1 MDLKWGNARGP
12 TFLFG
17 VGLVCWMSD
26 GTTRETRERRRRWI
40 RWNRGSTTVV
50 TGIGFELVA
59 VDRGGGRGRPLIR
72 LRIDRQGGIPGRS
85 ELTVDDCAV
94 VSRAVREWLDDTGQ
108 AGESYI
114 LEVSSP
120 GVERPL
126 VRQSDFERFAG
137 LAVRVRGFGPL
148 TGGKREVE
156 GVLRGVSEQGADEP
170 VVVLE
175 VVDGELRVPLK
186 GIAKANLV
194 YRPESDL

>member
-1 MDLKWGNARGP
+1 MTVDKIERGIEAV
-12 TFLFG
+12 
-17 VGLVCWMSD
+17 VGRL
-26 GTTRETRERRRRWI
+26 
-40 RWNRGSTTVV
+40 
-50 TGIGFELVA
+50 GFELVA
-59 VDRGGGRGRPLIR
+59 VDRGGGRRRPLLR
-72 LRIDRQGGIPGRS
+72 LRVDRKGSVPGRS

-94 VSRAVREWLDDTGQ
+94 ISRAVGEWLDETGQ

-126 VRQSDFERFAG
+126 VRQGDYERFAG
-137 LAVRVRGFGPL
+137 LAVRLRGFGPL
-148 TGGKREVE
+148 AGGERQVE
-156 GVLRGVSEQGADEP
+156 GILRGVREEGDEGP

-175 VVDGELRVPLK
+175 AEGEELRVPLA

>member
-1 MDLKWGNARGP
+1 MTVDTIERGI
-12 TFLFG
+12 
-17 VGLVCWMSD
+17 
-26 GTTRETRERRRRWI
+26 EA
-40 RWNRGSTTVV
+40 VV
-50 TGIGFELVA
+50 TRLGFELVA
-59 VDRGGGRGRPLIR
+59 IDRGGGRRRPLLR
-72 LRIDRQGGIPGRS
+72 LRVDRQGGVPGRS

-94 VSRAVREWLDDTGQ
+94 ISRAAREWLDETGQ

-126 VRQSDFERFAG
+126 VRQDDYERFAG
-137 LAVRVRGFGPL
+137 LAVRLRGFGPL
-148 TGGKREVE
+148 AGGERQVE
-156 GVLRGVSEQGADEP
+156 GILRGVSEEGDEGP

-175 VVDGELRVPLK
+175 VESEELRVPLA

>member
-1 MDLKWGNARGP
+1 MTVHEIERGI
-12 TFLFG
+12 
-17 VGLVCWMSD
+17 
-26 GTTRETRERRRRWI
+26 EA
-40 RWNRGSTTVV
+40 VV
-50 TGIGFELVA
+50 TRLGFELVA
-59 VDRGGGRGRPLIR
+59 VDRGGGRRRPLLR
-72 LRIDRQGGIPGRS
+72 LRVDRQGGIPGRS

-94 VSRAVREWLDDTGQ
+94 ISRAVREWLDETGQ

-126 VRQSDFERFAG
+126 VRQGDYERFEG
-137 LAVRVRGFGPL
+137 LAVRLRGFGPL
-148 TGGKREVE
+148 ASGERQVE
-156 GVLRGVSEQGADEP
+156 GILRGVSEEGDEGP

-175 VVDGELRVPLK
+175 VESEELRVPLA

>member
-1 MDLKWGNARGP
+1 VDAMEQGIEE
-12 TFLFG
+12 
-17 VGLVCWMSD
+17 VVSGL
-26 GTTRETRERRRRWI
+26 
-40 RWNRGSTTVV
+40 
-50 TGIGFELVA
+50 GFELVS
-59 VDRGGGRGRPLIR
+59 VERGGGRGRPLIR
-72 LRIDRQGGIPGRS
+72 LRIDRPGGLPGRS

-94 VSRAVREWLDDTGQ
+94 VSRAVRDWLDDAGK

-126 VRQSDFERFAG
+126 VRRGDYERFAG
-137 LAVRVRGFGPL
+137 LSVRLRGFGPL
-148 TGGKREVE
+148 AGGRREVE
-156 GVLRGVSEQGADEP
+156 GILRGVRELGADET

-175 VVDGELRVPLK
+175 AEDGELRVPLN

>member
-1 MDLKWGNARGP
+1 MTVDKIERGIEAV
-12 TFLFG
+12 
-17 VGLVCWMSD
+17 VGRL
-26 GTTRETRERRRRWI
+26 
-40 RWNRGSTTVV
+40 
-50 TGIGFELVA
+50 GFELVA
-59 VDRGGGRGRPLIR
+59 VDRGGGRRRPLLR
-72 LRIDRQGGIPGRS
+72 LRVDRKGSVPGRS

-94 VSRAVREWLDDTGQ
+94 ISRAVGEWFDETGQ

-126 VRQSDFERFAG
+126 VRQGDYERFAG
-137 LAVRVRGFGPL
+137 LAVRLRGFGPL
-148 TGGKREVE
+148 AGGERQVE
-156 GVLRGVSEQGADEP
+156 GILRGVREEGDEGP

-175 VVDGELRVPLK
+175 AEGEELRVPLA

>member
-1 MDLKWGNARGP
+1 MTVDKIERGIEAV
-12 TFLFG
+12 
-17 VGLVCWMSD
+17 VGRL
-26 GTTRETRERRRRWI
+26 
-40 RWNRGSTTVV
+40 
-50 TGIGFELVA
+50 GFELVA
-59 VDRGGGRGRPLIR
+59 VDRGGGRRRPLLR
-72 LRIDRQGGIPGRS
+72 LRIDRKGSVPGRS

-94 VSRAVREWLDDTGQ
+94 ISRAVGEWLDETGQ

-126 VRQSDFERFAG
+126 VRQGDYERFAG
-137 LAVRVRGFGPL
+137 LAVRLRGFGPL
-148 TGGKREVE
+148 AGGERQVE
-156 GVLRGVSEQGADEP
+156 GILRGVREEGDEGP

-175 VVDGELRVPLK
+175 AEGEELRVPLA